1 MSSEGPPAARP
12 PGPRAVPWAQPLG
25 GRRQTTETETG
36 KPSGSL
42 LQKPS
47 SSAEVSSKD
56 FGVERT
62 SLQPRR
68 NADGSPGGRRMQ
80 PRPGVSARA
89 GARARARA
97 GARAGAHGA
106 PAAARPAGLRTP
118 PGSRPPAFSR
128 SRWGLAEPG
137 AARCP
142 GRSPAPKPLG
152 GPRGGAPGCGLASAS
167 RRSPE
172 GKAPTRTRLHFC
184 RREKTASG
192 TAAVSSRHPSVP
204 SQPSRDKGNCKPN
217 SGLQQV
223 TSLEHQSSTGF
234 VLSGILPPV
243 DPGCGSRTYPLT
255 PRNRVES
262 LPHPRHRNFL
272 PEGLS
277 TYQGASLTPG
287 RAGH

>member
-192 TAAVSSRHPSVP
+192 TAAEPALPFPESRADLHHTHVCAPSSGPTSQANPAETRGTANQTVGSNRSPAWSIKAPLDLFYQIRKWEERVS
-204 SQPSRDKGNCKPN
+204 
-217 SGLQQV
+217 
-223 TSLEHQSSTGF
+223 
-234 VLSGILPPV
+234 
-243 DPGCGSRTYPLT
+243 
-255 PRNRVES
+255 
-262 LPHPRHRNFL
+262 
-272 PEGLS
+272 
-277 TYQGASLTPG
+277 
-287 RAGH
+287 